1 MSRLLTEVNVFSP
14 EMVNAETE
22 ELMPNAKISEEFVYN
37 DTHKENLIMKS

>member
-22 ELMPNAKISEEFVYN
+22 ELIPNANIREYFV
-37 DTHKENLIMKS
+37 IMTPIG